1 MDEATRREVHPLEV
15 LYERPGLPAFPLP
28 EALAAVYGGTLG
40 FPEERVFANFV
51 STIDGVVSLTAMPR
65 SVSVL
70 GGGTETDRFVMAL
83 LRACADAIVMGA
95 TTVANSSEGRWTAQG
110 FYPPAAE
117 AHTEL
122 RGRLGLRPEPELA
135 IVTGSG
141 RLDLSHPALEAGALV
156 LTTTHGAAVL
166 EGRLPEAST
175 AVPLGEE
182 RVELDAAL
190 KLLRSRGHRRILTE
204 GGPHMLGSLLEAGLV
219 DELFLTVSPLLAGR
233 NGAGGRLALVQGAEL
248 LPDRPHPWELASVRR
263 DRDYL
268 FLRYART

>member
-1 MDEATRREVHPLEV
+1 MSDQSRREVHPLEV

-28 EALAAVYGGTLG
+28 EPLAEVYGGSLG
-40 FPEERVFANFV
+40 FPESRVLANFV
-51 STIDGVVSLTAMPR
+51 QTIDGVVSLTALPR

-70 GGGTETDRFVMAL
+70 GGGTGTDRFVMAL

-95 TTVANSSEGRWTAQG
+95 ATVANSSEARWTAQG
-110 FYPPAAE
+110 FHPPAAE

-122 RGRLGLRPEPELA
+122 RRRLGLRPEPELA

-175 AVPLGEE
+175 AVPLGDE
-182 RVELDAAL
+182 RVDLAAAL
-190 KLLRSRGHRRILTE
+190 RLLRSRGHGRILSE
-204 GGPHMLGSLLEAGLV
+204 GGPHMLGSLLDADLL

-233 NGAGGRLALVQGAEL
+233 DGPGGRLALLQGAEL
-248 LPDRPHPWELASVRR
+248 LPDRARAWELASVRR

-268 FLRYART
+268 FLRYARA